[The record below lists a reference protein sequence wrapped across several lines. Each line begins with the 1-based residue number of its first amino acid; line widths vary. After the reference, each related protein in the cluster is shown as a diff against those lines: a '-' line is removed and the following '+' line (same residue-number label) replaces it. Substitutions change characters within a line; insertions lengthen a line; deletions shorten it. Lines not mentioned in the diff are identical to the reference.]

1 MTRKVLIIG
10 LDGATFDV
18 INPLIEEGWMPN
30 LRRLIENGASGA
42 LQSVIPPVTGPAW
55 LSLATGLTP
64 GRTGVYDFVRR
75 KGKDYRLRGL
85 SSAEYAGRAVWD
97 YLSQAGKRVAIL
109 NYPLLYPPYEVNG
122 LLVGGIG
129 CGGKSGYTFPREL
142 EEELD
147 EVAGGHY
154 ERRVKYHNPEYDDTD
169 LFLRDLNRVFDK
181 HVRVTEYLLTQRDW
195 DLFWAV
201 FSETDWLQHR
211 MWKDFDLSHPLHE
224 EESCGGYI
232 AEFKRFWSRMDE
244 AIGHFQE
251 LARDETNV
259 IILSD
264 HGFGANDQRFK
275 LNAWL
280 EREGYLVRKKAHR
293 SAKSSLKGVLF
304 TSLKLI
310 ARALNLHKFA
320 HGIYKRGGAI
330 ITPMRG
336 EGLFEI
342 DFEESQAFDPGH
354 SIPLGGLYLN
364 DRLLQSA
371 EHHERLSAEITERL
385 RRYGESEGVEIRVYR
400 PEDIYGTQT
409 EGGPDLLIA
418 VNDWRCALLKDQF
431 DGDIFEYKPL
441 SLRHTGSHRL
451 QGILIAAGPTIA
463 RTSVEGA
470 RLWDIAPTVLYS
482 LGEPIPN
489 GMEGRV
495 LETLFTPEFRE
506 TYPIRK
512 TNLGEVEADRERGLS
527 DAEEAD
533 LEQRLRDLGYM

>member
-181 HVRVTEYLLTQRDW
+181 HVRVTEYL
-195 DLFWAV
+195 
-201 FSETDWLQHR
+201 
-211 MWKDFDLSHPLHE
+211 
-224 EESCGGYI
+224 
-232 AEFKRFWSRMDE
+232 
-244 AIGHFQE
+244 
-251 LARDETNV
+251 
-259 IILSD
+259 
-264 HGFGANDQRFK
+264 
-275 LNAWL
+275 
-280 EREGYLVRKKAHR
+280 
-293 SAKSSLKGVLF
+293 SSLKGVLF